1 LTIQVVS
8 LTLFSILYTIVAKE
22 VMDKAMKREV
32 SRGGYSLREKI
43 FHKLRQDILD
53 GRYKSGDSLVELK
66 LAEEM
71 GVSRTPV
78 REAIRQLEL
87 EGLVTCIPNKGV
99 FVEGISRQDI
109 EDIYAIREALEGLAA
124 RWAIERMDREALK
137 ELENTCELMEFYT
150 GKGDLDQVGKLNT
163 QFHDLIFESTKSK
176 PLKQVL
182 SDFQYYIEN
191 IRLASLK
198 TPGRA
203 KRSLRE
209 HEAIVQAFKARDVA
223 MGERVMVEHIRN
235 SRMNLKIMP
244 RE

>member
-1 LTIQVVS
+1 M
-8 LTLFSILYTIVAKE
+8 TLFSILYTIIIKE
-22 VMDKAMKREV
+22 VIDAAMKKEV

-53 GRYKSGDSLVELK
+53 GRYKEGDSLVELK

-78 REAIRQLEL
+78 REAVRQLEL
-87 EGLVTCIPNKGV
+87 EGLVSCIPNKGV

-109 EDIYAIREALEGLAA
+109 EDIYAIRESLEGLAA
-124 RWAIERMDREALK
+124 RWAIERMDKEALK
-137 ELENTCELMEFYT
+137 ELEDICELMEFYT
-150 GKGDLDQVGKLNT
+150 GKGDLDQVGRLNS
-163 QFHDLIFESTKSK
+163 QFHDIIFNSTNSR

-203 KRSLRE
+203 KQSLKE
-209 HEAIVQAFKARDVA
+209 HKSIVEAFKDRDIET
-223 MGERVMVEHIRN
+223 GERVMVEHIRN
-235 SRMNLKIMP
+235 SRMNVEKMP